1 MADLAKT
8 VDILF
13 KAQDQASSVV
23 DKLADNLKA
32 VSDNAGGSSGK
43 VDDLAK
49 STERLG
55 RTSGQVEALSTAMK
69 ALAAS
74 MVFKA
79 FVDANVE
86 VEKFER
92 SMTLLKGSSEAATQE
107 FQYIAGVARTLGLNL
122 FETADAYVQLS
133 AATKGTALEGAQT
146 RDVFEAVAKAMSSL
160 GKSGA
165 DTQGALL
172 AVSQMVSKG
181 TVSMEELRGQLGE
194 RLPGAFQAAAQ
205 AMGLTT
211 KELDAL
217 VSSGKLSTEEFL
229 PKFAEA
235 LRDTFGET
243 KYVDGYAASF
253 NRLQNSISE
262 AFVEIGKAGSF
273 DALTKGVQ
281 AATAAVVGATATFR
295 LLGEVAGIVVGAI
308 ASQNFSGVGEAVDEA
323 MTRAA
328 NSTRGARDALFGLKD
343 EAQPTAAATEQVAQQ
358 VDKVADTSDAAAKA
372 LGELGVKAKDV
383 KPAFDVLANAFD
395 ELAKAGDGQQI
406 LAGLDK
412 VLKSADSLSKLARVG
427 DAVKKAYADG
437 RLSVDDFATATR
449 NVADRQAAVEKAL
462 GRTSTSLVDQAKA
475 MAKAEENAAKLHLE
489 MEKLASNE
497 RIKTMEFKAQI
508 DVARIQA
515 DAEKVKAA
523 FASISTGIDS
533 TGDVLKSLFGMF
545 DKLGSLDSSA
555 YRAVFDQINAENR
568 LREESFD
575 LQKRLTE
582 AQIDNMR
589 AQTRRMETGDA
600 LIKIDGAGLQ
610 PHLEAFMWEILRT
623 IQTRVNRDG
632 LKMLLGVGP

>member
-8 VDILF
+8 VAILF

-146 RDVFEAVAKAMSSL
+146 REVFEAVAKAMSSL
-160 GKSGA
+160 GKSSA

-437 RLSVDDFATATR
+437 RLSVDEFATATR
-449 NVADRQAAVEKAL
+449 NVEDRQAAVEKAL

>member
-55 RTSGQVEALSTAMK
+55 RTSGQVEGLSTAMK

-146 RDVFEAVAKAMSSL
+146 REVFEAVAKAMSSL
-160 GKSGA
+160 GKSSA

-412 VLKSADSLSKLARVG
+412 VLKSADSLSKLARIT

-449 NVADRQAAVEKAL
+449 NVEDRQAAVEKAL

>member
-8 VDILF
+8 VAILF
-13 KAQDQASSVV
+13 KAQDQASSVA

-146 RDVFEAVAKAMSSL
+146 REVFEAVAKAMSSL
-160 GKSGA
+160 GKSSA

-437 RLSVDDFATATR
+437 RLSVDEFATATR
-449 NVADRQAAVEKAL
+449 NVEDRQAAVEKAL

>member
-8 VDILF
+8 VAIIF
-13 KAQDQASSVV
+13 KAQDQASSVA

-55 RTSGQVEALSTAMK
+55 RTSGQVEGLSTAMK

-146 RDVFEAVAKAMSSL
+146 REVFEAVAKAMSSL
-160 GKSGA
+160 GKSSA

-383 KPAFDVLANAFD
+383 KPAFDVLATAFD

-437 RLSVDDFATATR
+437 RLSVDDFAKATR
-449 NVADRQAAVEKAL
+449 NVEDRQAAVEKAL

>member
-146 RDVFEAVAKAMSSL
+146 REVFEAVAKAMSSL
-160 GKSGA
+160 GKSSA

-383 KPAFDVLANAFD
+383 KPAFDVLATAFD

-437 RLSVDDFATATR
+437 RLSVDEFATATR
-449 NVADRQAAVEKAL
+449 NVEDRQAAVEKAL

>member
-55 RTSGQVEALSTAMK
+55 RTSGQVEGLSTAMK

-146 RDVFEAVAKAMSSL
+146 REVFEAVAKAMSSL
-160 GKSGA
+160 GKSSA

-172 AVSQMVSKG
+172 AVSQMASKG

-449 NVADRQAAVEKAL
+449 NVEDRQAAVEKAL

-568 LREESFD
+568 LREESFN

>member
-146 RDVFEAVAKAMSSL
+146 REVFEAVAKAMSSL

-383 KPAFDVLANAFD
+383 KPAFDVLATAFD

-437 RLSVDDFATATR
+437 RLSVDEFATATR
-449 NVADRQAAVEKAL
+449 NVEDRQAAVEKAL